1 MIIKNLEEVIGTEN
15 DVGAKNWQSRRFLL
29 KKDGMGFS
37 FHDTIIWAGT
47 ETLIWYKHH
56 VEAVYC
62 IEGEGEIELT
72 GEDIVYPLKPGTMY
86 ALNGHEKHYLRA
98 KSNMRLV
105 CVFNPPCTGKETH
118 DEDGSYPLPV
128 EEPEKT

>member
-37 FHDTIIWAGT
+37 FHDTIIWVGT

-105 CVFNPPCTGKETH
+105 CVFNPPCT
-118 DEDGSYPLPV
+118 
-128 EEPEKT
+128 